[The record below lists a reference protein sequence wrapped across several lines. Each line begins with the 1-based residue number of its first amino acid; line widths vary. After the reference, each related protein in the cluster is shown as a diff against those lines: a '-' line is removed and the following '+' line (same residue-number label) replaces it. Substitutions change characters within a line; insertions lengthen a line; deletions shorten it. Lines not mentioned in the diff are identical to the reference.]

1 MSLRELDFGNAG
13 RRASSNP
20 PLFAELAQNQAG
32 PSSQLRL
39 QLEAGGNYVL
49 TELRPVVLVGSVYFL
64 HEAMDAQAF

>member
-1 MSLRELDFGNAG
+1 M
-13 RRASSNP
+13 SNP

-49 TELRPVVLVGSVYFL
+49 TELHQVVLVGSAYFL